1 MKKVISALLLGAMLT
16 ACSPAAPAATSQT
29 KEVTVKG
36 MNDGLKVKVT
46 ATADNLKSRPII
58 PRQDTLLP

>member
-16 ACSPAAPAATSQT
+16 ACSPAAPAGSQT

-36 MNDGLKVKVT
+36 NERRTQGQ
-46 ATADNLKSRPII
+46 SHGYR
-58 PRQDTLLP
+58 